1 MSICLVDPAKRRG
14 RLTTTSR
21 CTDSYQL
28 DHHQEIQTIFCVDP
42 IHSNRMSFPVDT
54 RGSSIAPQVCV
65 LRCAGHDAKT
75 YPRTL
80 ALATTLALSAFLV
93 GCGSTPVAGGTHPG
107 AAVAADGTRPGVP
120 VAADFLGLSIEWCN
134 AQTVLGQ
141 ASTGGADA
149 IFAQYVANLRAY
161 GAGPMSIRI
170 GGNSTDTGGSC
181 GTPTGIQSVQ
191 SMNQFARDTGA
202 KFSFG
207 LNMVSDDLPASKAQA
222 AAYCAGM
229 PSGAIAAFEIGNEPD
244 LYTTAGWTAN
254 TYSDE
259 LSQYLAG
266 VLAAQPCTSNLM
278 GPSFAS
284 FNGSHGDFTPNI
296 QDILA
301 TNHGKGLGTVTQHYY
316 AGANTVTSG
325 FLLTTAADNGPA
337 RALPEL
343 QAAHALG
350 MTYRV
355 DEMNS
360 AWGGGAARVSNAFES
375 ALWFIENAAELAAEG
390 VDGINVHG
398 GMLAGKGYNYYTPF
412 FITAGGGGS
421 FSLNNDGSF
430 PATAPLYY
438 GMLFFARAINGAH
451 STISPAS
458 IGTNA
463 NIDAWSTVD
472 GAGTE
477 RLIMANRDI
486 ANGAQVVIAQSA
498 STASVCYLEAPSYSS
513 TNGLKIFSNF
523 AGTTYQTFD
532 TSTDGSPTG
541 TAGWDVLMPND
552 GSFTIPIAAAQAAIV
567 TFGVSTGC

>member
-1 MSICLVDPAKRRG
+1 MSICLVDPVKRKA

-21 CTDSYQL
+21 CTYSYRL
-28 DHHQEIQTIFCVDP
+28 DHHQEDQTILCVDP
-42 IHSNRMSFPVDT
+42 IHGSRMSVLADT
-54 RGSSIAPQVCV
+54 GGSSIAPQVSV
-65 LRCAGHDAKT
+65 WRCTGHDIKN
-75 YPRTL
+75 YPRNL
-80 ALATTLALSAFLV
+80 AMAALLVLSAFLA
-93 GCGSTPVAGGTHPG
+93 GCGNTPVAGGTLPG

-120 VAADFLGLSIEWCN
+120 VAADFVGLSMEWCK

-141 ASTGGADA
+141 ASAGGTDA

-191 SMNQFARDTGA
+191 AMNEFARATGA

-229 PSGAIAAFEIGNEPD
+229 PSGAIASFEIGNEPD
-244 LYTTAGWTAN
+244 NYTAPGWDAS
-254 TYSDE
+254 TYSVE

-266 VLAAQPCTSNLM
+266 VLSAQSCSSNLM
-278 GPSFAS
+278 GPSF
-284 FNGSHGDFTPNI
+284 DFPYTHFMPSIKNI
-296 QDILA
+296 LV
-301 TNHGKGLGTVTQHYY
+301 TNQGKGLGTVTQHYY
-316 AGANTVTSG
+316 AGTNAVTPG
-325 FLLTTAADNGPA
+325 FLLTPAADSGPEQ
-337 RALPEL
+337 LLSDL
-343 QAAHALG
+343 QTAHALG
-350 MTYRV
+350 MRYRV

-360 AWGGGAARVSNAFES
+360 AWGGGAPGVSNAFES
-375 ALWFIENAAELAAEG
+375 ALWFIENAAKLAAEG
-390 VDGINVHG
+390 VDGINIHG
-398 GMLAGKGYNYYTPF
+398 GMLGGLYTPF
-412 FITAGGGGS
+412 SITAAGGGS
-421 FSLNNDGSF
+421 FSLNNRGSS

-438 GMLFFARAINGAH
+438 GMLFFARAINGAN

-472 GAGTE
+472 GTGTE
-477 RLIMANRDI
+477 RLIMVNRDM
-486 ANGAQVVIAQSA
+486 ANGAQVVVAQSA

-513 TNGLKIFSNF
+513 TSGLKIFSNF

-532 TSTDGSPTG
+532 TSIDGSPTG
-541 TAGWDVLMPND
+541 TVGWDVLTPND
-552 GSFTIPIAAAQAAIV
+552 GSFTIPLGVTEAAIV

>member
-1 MSICLVDPAKRRG
+1 MSICSVDPVKR
-14 RLTTTSR
+14 TASFTMPSR
-21 CTDSYQL
+21 DL
-28 DHHQEIQTIFCVDP
+28 K
-42 IHSNRMSFPVDT
+42 N
-54 RGSSIAPQVCV
+54 
-65 LRCAGHDAKT
+65 
-75 YPRTL
+75 YPRNL
-80 ALATTLALSAFLV
+80 AMAASLVLSTFLA
-93 GCGSTPVAGGTHPG
+93 GCGANPVAVTRPG
-107 AAVAADGTRPGVP
+107 VAAAADGTRPGVA

-191 SMNQFARDTGA
+191 AMNEFARATGT

-207 LNMVSDDLPASKAQA
+207 VNMVSDDLPASKAQA

-229 PSGAIAAFEIGNEPD
+229 PSGSIANFEIGNEPD
-244 LYTTAGWTAN
+244 DYTTPGWNASV
-254 TYSDE
+254 YSDE

-266 VLAAQPCTSNLM
+266 VLSAQPCTSNLM
-278 GPSFAS
+278 GPSF
-284 FNGSHGDFTPNI
+284 DFSYARFIPHI
-296 QDILA
+296 KDLLV
-301 TNHGKGLGTVTQHYY
+301 TNRGKGLGTVTQHYY
-316 AGANTVTSG
+316 TGPNTVTSG
-325 FLLTTAADNGPA
+325 FLLTPAAESGPA
-337 RALPEL
+337 RL
-343 QAAHALG
+343 QSDLQEAHALG
-350 MTYRV
+350 MAYRV

-360 AWGGGAARVSNAFES
+360 AWGGGAPGVSNAFES
-375 ALWFIENAAELAAEG
+375 ALWFIDNAATLAAEG
-390 VDGINVHG
+390 VDGINIHG
-398 GMLAGKGYNYYTPF
+398 GMLSGRGYNYYTPF

-421 FSLNNDGSF
+421 FSLNNRGSS

-438 GMLFFARAINGAH
+438 GMLFFARAIHGAN

-458 IGTNA
+458 VGTSA

-477 RLIMANRDI
+477 RLILVNRDS
-486 ANGAQVVIAQSA
+486 ANGAQVAVARNA
-498 STASVCYLEAPSYSS
+498 STASVCYLEAPSYKSMR
-513 TNGLKIFSNF
+513 GLKIFSNF

-541 TAGWDVLMPND
+541 TVGWDVLTPND
-552 GSFTIPIAAAQAAIV
+552 GSFTIPIGPTQAAIV

>member
-1 MSICLVDPAKRRG
+1 MK
-14 RLTTTSR
+14 
-21 CTDSYQL
+21 
-28 DHHQEIQTIFCVDP
+28 
-42 IHSNRMSFPVDT
+42 N
-54 RGSSIAPQVCV
+54 
-65 LRCAGHDAKT
+65 
-75 YPRTL
+75 YPRTV
-80 ALATTLALSAFLV
+80 AMATTLALTAFLV
-93 GCGSTPVAGGTHPG
+93 GCGSTPVASGTRPG
-107 AAVAADGTRPGVP
+107 TAVAADGTRPGVP
-120 VAADFLGLSIEWCN
+120 VAADFLGLSMEWCN

-141 ASTGGADA
+141 ASAGGADA

-191 SMNQFARDTGA
+191 AMSEFARDTGA

-207 LNMVSDDLPASKAQA
+207 LNMVSDDLSASKAQA

-229 PSGAIAAFEIGNEPD
+229 PSGSIAAFEIGNEPD
-244 LYTTAGWTAN
+244 LYTTVGWTAN
-254 TYSDE
+254 TYSGE

-266 VLAAQPCTSNLM
+266 VLAAQSCTSNLM

-301 TNHGKGLGTVTQHYY
+301 TNQGKGLRTVTQHYY
-316 AGANTVTSG
+316 AGANTATSD
-325 FLLTTAADNGPA
+325 FLLTTAADNSPA
-337 RALPEL
+337 LALPEL

-360 AWGGGAARVSNAFES
+360 AWGGGAAGVSNTFES
-375 ALWFIENAAELAAEG
+375 ALWFIDNAAKLAAEG
-390 VDGINVHG
+390 VDGINMHG
-398 GMLAGKGYNYYTPF
+398 GMLAGRGYNYYTPF

-421 FSLNNDGSF
+421 FSLNNRGSS

-451 STISPAS
+451 STISAAPVS
-458 IGTNA
+458 TNA
-463 NIDAWSTVD
+463 NIDGWSTVD

-477 RLIMANRDI
+477 RLIMVNRDI
-486 ANGAQVVIAQSA
+486 AHGAQVVVAQSA

-513 TNGLKIFSNF
+513 TSGLKIFSNF

-541 TAGWDVLMPND
+541 TVGWNVLTPND
-552 GSFTIPIAAAQAAIV
+552 GSFEIPIGPAQAAIV

>member
-1 MSICLVDPAKRRG
+1 MSICLVDPVKRKA

-21 CTDSYQL
+21 CTYSYRL
-28 DHHQEIQTIFCVDP
+28 DHHREDQTILCVDP
-42 IHSNRMSFPVDT
+42 IHGNRMLVPVDT
-54 RGSSIAPQVCV
+54 GGSSITPQMSV
-65 LRCAGHDAKT
+65 LRCAGHDMKN
-75 YPRTL
+75 YSLNL
-80 ALATTLALSAFLV
+80 AMAASLVLSALLA
-93 GCGSTPVAGGTHPG
+93 GCGNNPVAGGTRPG

-161 GAGPMSIRI
+161 GAGPMWIRI

-181 GTPTGIQSVQ
+181 GTPTSIQSVEA
-191 SMNQFARDTGA
+191 MNEFARATGA

-207 LNMVSDDLPASKAQA
+207 LNLVSDDLPASKAQA

-244 LYTTAGWTAN
+244 MYTTPGWTAD
-254 TYSDE
+254 TYSGE

-266 VLAAQPCTSNLM
+266 VLAAQSCTSNLM

-284 FNGSHGDFTPNI
+284 FNGSHGDFTSNI

-301 TNHGKGLGTVTQHYY
+301 ANQGKGLGTVTQHYY
-316 AGANTVTSG
+316 AGPNTVTSG

-360 AWGGGAARVSNAFES
+360 AWGGGAPGVSNAFES
-375 ALWFIENAAELAAEG
+375 ALWFIDNAAKLAAEG
-390 VDGINVHG
+390 VDGINIHG
-398 GMLAGKGYNYYTPF
+398 GMLAGPYTPF
-412 FITAGGGGS
+412 SITAAGGGS
-421 FSLNNDGSF
+421 FSLNNRGSS

-458 IGTNA
+458 ISTNA

-472 GAGTE
+472 SASTE
-477 RLIMANRDI
+477 RLIMVNRDI
-486 ANGAQVVIAQSA
+486 ANGAQVVVAQTA
-498 STASVCYLEAPSYSS
+498 STASVCYLEAASYSS
-513 TNGLKIFSNF
+513 TSGLKVFSNF

-541 TAGWDVLMPND
+541 MIGWDVLTPND
-552 GSFTIPIAAAQAAIV
+552 GSFEIPIGPTQAAIV

>member
-1 MSICLVDPAKRRG
+1 MSICLVDPVKRRG
-14 RLTTTSR
+14 RLRTTSR
-21 CTDSYQL
+21 CTYSYRL
-28 DHHQEIQTIFCVDP
+28 DHHQEDQTILCVDP
-42 IHSNRMSFPVDT
+42 IHGGRMSVPVDT
-54 RGSSIAPQVCV
+54 GGSSIAPQVSV
-65 LRCAGHDAKT
+65 LRCAGQDMKN
-75 YPRTL
+75 YSRNL
-80 ALATTLALSAFLV
+80 AMAASLVLLAFLA
-93 GCGSTPVAGGTHPG
+93 GCGNTPTAGGTSTG
-107 AAVAADGTRPGVP
+107 AAVAADGTRQGVP
-120 VAADFLGLSIEWCN
+120 VAADYLGLSMEWCS

-141 ASTGGADA
+141 ASIGGADA

-161 GAGPMSIRI
+161 GASPMWIRI
-170 GGNSTDTGGSC
+170 GGDSTDTGGSC

-191 SMNQFARDTGA
+191 AMNEFARATGA

-207 LNMVSDDLPASKAQA
+207 VNLVSDDLSASKAQA

-229 PSGAIAAFEIGNEPD
+229 PSGSIAAFEIGNEPD

-254 TYSDE
+254 AYSGE

-266 VLAAQPCTSNLM
+266 VLAAQSCTSNLM

-284 FNGSHGDFTPNI
+284 FNGSHGDFVPNI

-301 TNHGKGLGTVTQHYY
+301 TNQGKGLGTVTQHYY
-316 AGANTVTSG
+316 AGANIATSG
-325 FLLTTAADNGPA
+325 FLLTTAADNGPSL
-337 RALPEL
+337 ALPEL

-360 AWGGGAARVSNAFES
+360 AWGGGAAGVSNAFES

-398 GMLAGKGYNYYTPF
+398 GMLAGKGFDYYTPF

-421 FSLNNDGSF
+421 FSLNNGGSL

-438 GMLFFARAINGAH
+438 GMLFFSRAINGAN

-458 IGTNA
+458 VTTSA

-477 RLIMANRDI
+477 RLILVNRDI
-486 ANGAQVVIAQSA
+486 ANSAQVVVDQSA

-513 TNGLKIFSNF
+513 TSGLKIFSNF

-541 TAGWDVLMPND
+541 TVGWDVLTPND
-552 GSFTIPIAAAQAAIV
+552 GSFEIPIGPTQAAIV
-567 TFGVSTGC
+567 TFGVPTGC

>member
-1 MSICLVDPAKRRG
+1 MKNYSRNLAMAASLV
-14 RLTTTSR
+14 
-21 CTDSYQL
+21 
-28 DHHQEIQTIFCVDP
+28 
-42 IHSNRMSFPVDT
+42 
-54 RGSSIAPQVCV
+54 
-65 LRCAGHDAKT
+65 
-75 YPRTL
+75 
-80 ALATTLALSAFLV
+80 LSAFLA
-93 GCGSTPVAGGTHPG
+93 GCGNTPAAGGTSTG

-120 VAADFLGLSIEWCN
+120 VAADFLGLSMEWCK

-141 ASTGGADA
+141 ASAGGTDA

-181 GTPTGIQSVQ
+181 GTPTSIQSVQ
-191 SMNQFARDTGA
+191 AMNEFARATGA

-229 PSGAIAAFEIGNEPD
+229 PSGSIAGFEIGNEPD
-244 LYTTAGWTAN
+244 SYTTPGWTAD
-254 TYSDE
+254 TYSGE

-266 VLAAQPCTSNLM
+266 VRSAQSCVSNLM
-278 GPSFAS
+278 GPSFGQ
-284 FNGSHGDFTPNI
+284 FNGRNGDFIPNI
-296 QDILA
+296 QDILV
-301 TNHGKGLGTVTQHYY
+301 TNRGKGLGTVTQHYY
-316 AGANTVTSG
+316 AGTKTAMPG
-325 FLLTTAADNGPA
+325 FLLTTAADSGPE
-337 RALPEL
+337 RVLSEL

-350 MTYRV
+350 MAYRV

-360 AWGGGAARVSNAFES
+360 ATNGGAAGVSNAFES
-375 ALWFIENAAELAAEG
+375 ALWFIENAATLAAEG

-398 GMLAGKGYNYYTPF
+398 SMLAGSDYGYYTPF

-421 FSLNNDGSF
+421 FSLNNRGSF
-430 PATAPLYY
+430 PATAPIYY
-438 GMLFFARAINGAH
+438 GMLFFARAINGAN

-458 IGTNA
+458 VSTSE

-477 RLIMANRDI
+477 RLILVNRDI
-486 ANGAQVVIAQSA
+486 ANGAQVVVAQSA

-513 TNGLKIFSNF
+513 TSGLKIFSNF
-523 AGTTYQTFD
+523 AGTRYQTFD

-541 TAGWDVLMPND
+541 TVGWDVLTPND
-552 GSFTIPIAAAQAAIV
+552 GSFTIPIGATQAAIV

>member
-1 MSICLVDPAKRRG
+1 MKNYSRNLAMAASLV
-14 RLTTTSR
+14 
-21 CTDSYQL
+21 
-28 DHHQEIQTIFCVDP
+28 
-42 IHSNRMSFPVDT
+42 
-54 RGSSIAPQVCV
+54 
-65 LRCAGHDAKT
+65 
-75 YPRTL
+75 
-80 ALATTLALSAFLV
+80 LSAFLA
-93 GCGSTPVAGGTHPG
+93 GCGNTPAAGGTSTG

-120 VAADFLGLSIEWCN
+120 VAADFLGLSMEWCN

-161 GAGPMSIRI
+161 GAGPMWIRI

-181 GTPTGIQSVQ
+181 STPTGIQSVQ
-191 SMNQFARDTGA
+191 AMNEFAHATGT
-202 KFSFG
+202 KFSLG
-207 LNMVSDDLPASKAQA
+207 LNMASDDLPASEDQA

-229 PSGAIAAFEIGNEPD
+229 PSGSIAGFEIGNEPD
-244 LYTTAGWTAN
+244 LYTSAGWTAN
-254 TYSDE
+254 TYSGE

-266 VLAAQPCTSNLM
+266 ALAAQSCTSNLM

-284 FNGSHGDFTPNI
+284 FNGSHGDFVPNI

-301 TNHGKGLGTVTQHYY
+301 TNQGKGLGTVTQHYY
-316 AGANTVTSG
+316 PGANTVASG

-337 RALPEL
+337 LALPEL

-350 MTYRV
+350 MRYRV

-360 AWGGGAARVSNAFES
+360 AWGGGAAGVSNAFES
-375 ALWFIENAAELAAEG
+375 ALWSIENAAKLAVEG
-390 VDGINVHG
+390 VDGINIHG

-421 FSLNNDGSF
+421 FSLNNGGSF
-430 PATAPLYY
+430 PATAPIYY
-438 GMLFFARAINGAH
+438 GMLFFARAISGAH
-451 STISPAS
+451 STISPATIS
-458 IGTNA
+458 TSA

-477 RLIMANRDI
+477 RLMMVNRDI
-486 ANGAQVVIAQSA
+486 ANGAQVVVAQSA
-498 STASVCYLEAPSYSS
+498 STASVCYLEAASYSS
-513 TNGLKIFSNF
+513 ISGLKIFSNF

-541 TAGWDVLMPND
+541 TIGWDVLTPND
-552 GSFTIPIAAAQAAIV
+552 GSFQIPMGPTQAAIV

>member
-1 MSICLVDPAKRRG
+1 MSICLVDPVKRKA

-21 CTDSYQL
+21 CTYSYRL
-28 DHHQEIQTIFCVDP
+28 DHHQEDQTILCVDP
-42 IHSNRMSFPVDT
+42 IHGSRMSVLADT
-54 RGSSIAPQVCV
+54 GGSSIPPQVSV
-65 LRCAGHDAKT
+65 WRCTGHDIKN
-75 YPRTL
+75 YPRNL
-80 ALATTLALSAFLV
+80 AMAALLVLSAFLA
-93 GCGSTPVAGGTHPG
+93 GCGNTPVAGGTLPG

-120 VAADFLGLSIEWCN
+120 VAADFVGLSMEWCK

-141 ASTGGADA
+141 ASAGGTDA

-191 SMNQFARDTGA
+191 AMNEFARATGA

-229 PSGAIAAFEIGNEPD
+229 PSGAIASFEIGNEPD
-244 LYTTAGWTAN
+244 NYTTPGWDAS
-254 TYSDE
+254 TYSVE

-266 VLAAQPCTSNLM
+266 VLSAQSCSSNLM
-278 GPSFAS
+278 GPSF
-284 FNGSHGDFTPNI
+284 DFTYTHFMPSIKNI
-296 QDILA
+296 LV
-301 TNHGKGLGTVTQHYY
+301 TNQGKGLGTVTQHYY
-316 AGANTVTSG
+316 AGTNAVTPG
-325 FLLTTAADNGPA
+325 FLLTPAADSGPEQ
-337 RALPEL
+337 LLSDL
-343 QAAHALG
+343 QTAHALG
-350 MTYRV
+350 MRYRV

-360 AWGGGAARVSNAFES
+360 AWGGGAPGVSNAFES
-375 ALWFIENAAELAAEG
+375 ALWFIENAAKLAAEG
-390 VDGINVHG
+390 VDGINIHG
-398 GMLAGKGYNYYTPF
+398 GMLGGLYTPF
-412 FITAGGGGS
+412 SITAAGGGS
-421 FSLNNDGSF
+421 FSLNNRGSS

-438 GMLFFARAINGAH
+438 GMLFFARAINGAN
-451 STISPAS
+451 SIISPAS
-458 IGTNA
+458 MGTNA

-477 RLIMANRDI
+477 RLIMVNRDT
-486 ANGAQVVIAQSA
+486 ASGAQVVVAQGA

-513 TNGLKIFSNF
+513 TSGLKIFSNF

-532 TSTDGSPTG
+532 TSIDGSPTG
-541 TAGWDVLMPND
+541 TVGWDVLTPND
-552 GSFTIPIAAAQAAIV
+552 GSFTIPLGVTEAAIV

>member
-1 MSICLVDPAKRRG
+1 MSICLVDPVKRKA
-14 RLTTTSR
+14 RLTRPSR
-21 CTDSYQL
+21 CTCSYRL
-28 DHHQEIQTIFCVDP
+28 DHHQEDQTILCVGP
-42 IHSNRMSFPVDT
+42 IHGSRISVLADT
-54 RGSSIAPQVCV
+54 GGTSIAPQVSV
-65 LRCAGHDAKT
+65 LRCAGHDMKN

-254 TYSDE
+254 TYSGE

-266 VLAAQPCTSNLM
+266 VLAAQSCTSNLM

-284 FNGSHGDFTPNI
+284 FNGSHGDFMPNI

-301 TNHGKGLGTVTQHYY
+301 ANQGKGLGTVTQHYY
-316 AGANTVTSG
+316 AGANTATSG

-360 AWGGGAARVSNAFES
+360 AWGGGAAGVSNAFES

-421 FSLNNDGSF
+421 FSLNNGGSL

-438 GMLFFARAINGAH
+438 GMLFFTRAINGAN

-458 IGTNA
+458 ISTNA

-472 GAGTE
+472 GAGTA
-477 RLIMANRDI
+477 RLIMVNRA
-486 ANGAQVVIAQSA
+486 ANGAQEVVAQSA
-498 STASVCYLEAPSYSS
+498 
-513 TNGLKIFSNF
+513 
-523 AGTTYQTFD
+523 
-532 TSTDGSPTG
+532 
-541 TAGWDVLMPND
+541 
-552 GSFTIPIAAAQAAIV
+552 
-567 TFGVSTGC
+567 

>member
-1 MSICLVDPAKRRG
+1 MSICLVDPAKRKA
-14 RLTTTSR
+14 RLTRFSR
-21 CTDSYQL
+21 YTYSYRL
-28 DHHQEIQTIFCVDP
+28 DPHQEDQTILYVDP
-42 IHSNRMSFPVDT
+42 IHGNRMSVPADIG
-54 RGSSIAPQVCV
+54 GSSIAPQVSA
-65 LRCAGHDAKT
+65 LRCTGHDTKN
-75 YPRTL
+75 YSRNL
-80 ALATTLALSAFLV
+80 AMAASLVLSAFLA
-93 GCGSTPVAGGTHPG
+93 GCGNTPAAGGTSTG

-120 VAADFLGLSIEWCN
+120 VAADFLGLSIEWCS

-181 GTPTGIQSVQ
+181 STPTGIQSVQ
-191 SMNQFARDTGA
+191 AMNEFARATGA

-207 LNMVSDDLPASKAQA
+207 VNMVSDDLPASEAQA

-229 PSGAIAAFEIGNEPD
+229 PSGSIANFEIGNEPD
-244 LYTTAGWTAN
+244 VYKTPGWNASA
-254 TYSDE
+254 YSGE

-266 VLAAQPCTSNLM
+266 VLSAQSCTSNLM
-278 GPSFAS
+278 GPSF
-284 FNGSHGDFTPNI
+284 DFTYAPHFMPSIKN
-296 QDILA
+296 LLV
-301 TNHGKGLGTVTQHYY
+301 TNQSKGLGTVTQHYY
-316 AGANTVTSG
+316 AGTNTVTSG
-325 FLLTTAADNGPA
+325 FLLTTAADSGPE
-337 RALPEL
+337 RLL
-343 QAAHALG
+343 SDVQTAHALG
-350 MTYRV
+350 MAYRV

-360 AWGGGAARVSNAFES
+360 AWGGGAPGVSNAFES

-390 VDGINVHG
+390 VDGINIHG
-398 GMLAGKGYNYYTPF
+398 SMRSGYYTPF
-412 FITAGGGGS
+412 SITAGGGGS
-421 FSLNNDGSF
+421 FSLNNRGSS

-451 STISPAS
+451 STISAAS

-472 GAGTE
+472 GASTE
-477 RLIMANRDI
+477 RLIMVNRDT
-486 ANGAQVVIAQSA
+486 ANGAQVVVAQSA
-498 STASVCYLEAPSYSS
+498 STASVCYMEAPSYSS
-513 TNGLKIFSNF
+513 TSGLKIFSNF

-541 TAGWDVLMPND
+541 TVGWDVLTPND
-552 GSFTIPIAAAQAAIV
+552 GSFEIPIGPTQAAIV